1 LAQICPTR
9 GTRVK
14 TAKKRLR
21 DIGDVL
27 RYSPKPA
34 DKSTVR
40 RYYAILRGRLGL
52 PDRCDNEACKFFNEP
67 LIWNGERLKPILDHR
82 NGNCKD
88 SSETNLRYLC
98 PNCDSQLT
106 TRGGGNRGRVLEATE
121 ENKYVLKKDDGFRD
135 THLIMP
141 TARLSTGTLDRT
153 VVRKETSAA

>member
-1 LAQICPTR
+1 
-9 GTRVK
+9 VK
-14 TAKKRLR
+14 AAKRRLR

-27 RYSPKPA
+27 KYSPKPA
-34 DKSTVR
+34 AKSTVR
-40 RYYAILRGRLGL
+40 RYYAILRQRLGL
-52 PDRCDNEACKFFNEP
+52 PDRCDNEECKFFDEP
-67 LIWNGERLKPILDHR
+67 LIWNGKRLKPILDHK
-82 NGNCKD
+82 NGSWKD

-141 TARLSTGTLDRT
+141 VAQLSIAT
-153 VVRKETSAA
+153 VEMTVIRQETSAA